1 MYIYQIMSNNFGYI
15 DIILLAMIAGFIIL
29 RLRNILG
36 KKTGHEDKGLSG
48 FSEKRFEQFKKQTIN
63 KNDEIHKK
71 GLVGIQREE
80 FLKGA
85 EVAYET
91 IITSFAN
98 SDIKK
103 LKSLLSPK
111 MFVNFEEAVLQKN
124 KDNIKSELTFIGMK
138 ESKLEKFEE
147 IKNEFFATVKF
158 VCEIIS
164 VKKDK
169 DDKVIEGN
177 PDIIKTVTDH
187 WKFSKNISSNN
198 PNWNLSEII
207 SK

>member
-1 MYIYQIMSNNFGYI
+1 M
-15 DIILLAMIAGFIIL
+15 LAV
-29 RLRNILG
+29 
-36 KKTGHEDKGLSG
+36 
-48 FSEKRFEQFKKQTIN
+48 
-63 KNDEIHKK
+63 
-71 GLVGIQREE
+71 VGI
-80 FLKGA
+80 FIVTLLVPKAVNKAPKGDTLA
-85 EVAYET
+85 
-91 IITSFAN
+91 SF

-111 MFVNFEEAVLQKN
+111 MIVNFEEAVLQKN

-147 IKNEFFATVKF
+147 VKNEFFATVKF

-187 WKFSKNISSNN
+187 WKFSKNISSKN